1 MASVDISALFSP
13 FQISGLSDITQQIQ
27 DLLQLA
33 NFLCLHNIS
42 NESVPK
48 LTHNMY
54 YFNSLCK

>member
-1 MASVDISALFSP
+1 MALVEISALFSP
-13 FQISGLSDITQQIQ
+13 FQISGLSDTQHTQ

-33 NFLCLHNIS
+33 NLLCLHNIP

>member
-1 MASVDISALFSP
+1 MASVEISALFSP
-13 FQISGLSDITQQIQ
+13 FQISGLSDITQQMQ

-33 NFLCLHNIS
+33 NFLCLHNIP